1 MPPSEPLISSLL
13 PRLPIFHI
21 INPFNSSISFGDDC
35 AGKVKLAYHRESGER
50 VAVKIVTK
58 EFLFSSPNMRRK
70 VEREIA
76 IMKLLDNPHVLS
88 LLDVYETTKYLYGC
102 RSLASRPQQQ
112 LLCHFLLL
120 LLSLFVGVVLLIVR
134 LLHSFL
140 VLEHVEGG
148 ELFDY
153 LVKRGSLPLPE
164 AMTFFLQILQGVE
177 YCHAH
182 FIWYTS
188 RFAWMMFTPALN
200 PYERPLVRDAQSS
213 RPETRESAVGC
224 QQER

>member
-1 MPPSEPLISSLL
+1 
-13 PRLPIFHI
+13 LPILHI
-21 INPFNSSISFGDDC
+21 INQFNLSISFGDDC
-35 AGKVKLAYHRESGER
+35 AGKVKLAFHRESGER

-102 RSLASRPQQQ
+102 RSLASWPQQQ

-120 LLSLFVGVVLLIVR
+120 LLLFLFVGVVLLIIR

-188 RFAWMMFTPALN
+188 RFAWMMFTPALH
-200 PYERPLVRDAQSS
+200 PYERPFVRDAQSS